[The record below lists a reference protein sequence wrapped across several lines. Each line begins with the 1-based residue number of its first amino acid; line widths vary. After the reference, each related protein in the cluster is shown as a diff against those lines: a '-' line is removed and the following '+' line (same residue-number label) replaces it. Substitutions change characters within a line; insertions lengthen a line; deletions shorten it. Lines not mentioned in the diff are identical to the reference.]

1 VPERGDSKIEVFLDR
16 TSKMHFQIAET
27 EHESDSPVTTWLR
40 RLELGDPN
48 AAESIFQHFFSRV
61 QSLSRHRIPKQIQR
75 VYDQDDATLSAFH
88 SLFLGVSENRF
99 RFISRHDFWR
109 LLSTIAERKISKRI
123 RYEHQDK
130 RDIRR
135 TITESMFGSNCSD
148 VHCRDSFV
156 QIFEGREPS
165 SDFAADVAET
175 FNLLLAELPDD
186 LSREIA
192 ILKLDCYNG
201 EEIAD
206 QIGCSRRTVQRKLLV
221 IRTTWQHVAEIDFP
235 E

>member
-1 VPERGDSKIEVFLDR
+1 
-16 TSKMHFQIAET
+16 MHSQVAVADY
-27 EHESDSPVTTWLR
+27 ESDSPVTIWLR
-40 RLELGDPN
+40 RLELGDSQ
-48 AAESIFQHFFSRV
+48 AAESIFQHFCSRV
-61 QSLSRHRIPKQIQR
+61 QSLARQRLPKQVQR

-88 SLFLGVSENRF
+88 SLFLGVSESRF
-99 RFISRHDFWR
+99 QFASRHDFWR
-109 LLSTIAERKISKRI
+109 LLITIAERKISKRI

-130 RDIRR
+130 RDVRR

-148 VHCRDSFV
+148 SYRRDSFDEV
-156 QIFEGREPS
+156 FEGREPS

-175 FNLLLAELPDD
+175 FELLLAELPNN

-192 ILKLDCYNG
+192 SLKLDCYNA

-221 IRTTWQHVAEIDFP
+221 IRRTWQHVSAIDFT